1 MKSKLAQRLITFF
14 VVFPILIVIMFWG
27 VWHHFPLVFLVLL
40 ASVWGAFEMA
50 ALLRSKD
57 MQTNIYL
64 PVAFGLIFPV
74 LAYAQLSGWI
84 HPAHTVAAAGIA
96 IMFVFLRQIFVN
108 TEEGFEPI
116 LGKVAGNLLTMI
128 YPGFFL
134 YFLILLFGFEHS
146 SLLMVVFALAT
157 FGNDAMAWLWGTLFG
172 KSSPKPFLVS
182 PNKSVIGFIGGIVG
196 TFLVL
201 ISVFFLFPG
210 LLGKDIFAVLVLA
223 AVLALTTILGD
234 LFESCLKRSAGV
246 KDSGS
251 LIPGRGGILDSIDS
265 LLFSAPIFYIFLMF
279 IHGRL

>member
-1 MKSKLAQRLITFF
+1 MKNKIVQRLITFF
-14 VVFPILIVIMFWG
+14 VVFPILLLIMFWG
-27 VWHHFPLVFLVLL
+27 VWHHLPLVLL
-40 ASVWGAFEMA
+40 SFMASVWGAFEMA

-57 MQTNIYL
+57 MQTNVYL

-74 LAYAQLSGWI
+74 LAYAQISGWI

-134 YFLILLFGFEHS
+134 YFIILLLGFPHA
-146 SLLMVVFALAT
+146 SLLMAVFALST

-172 KSSPKPFLVS
+172 RTSPKPFLVS

-201 ISVFFLFPG
+201 LTVFFVMPG
-210 LLGKDIFAVLVLA
+210 LLGTNIFAVLLLA
-223 AVLALTTILGD
+223 AILALTTILGD